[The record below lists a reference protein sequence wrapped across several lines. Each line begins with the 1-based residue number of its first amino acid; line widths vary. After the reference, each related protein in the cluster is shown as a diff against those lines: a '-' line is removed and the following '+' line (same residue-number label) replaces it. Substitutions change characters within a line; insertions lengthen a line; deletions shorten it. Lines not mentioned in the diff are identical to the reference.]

1 MNKLPKQ
8 LIVIGDSTVYG
19 YGDNEGG
26 GWGERLRKEW
36 MNIPHGVI
44 IYPLGVRGDGIE
56 KVALR
61 WEREWLA
68 RGETRRNTPKGI
80 LLNIGLNDTARI
92 GQRDGRHLLGI
103 DGFEYGL
110 ERLINSIKKK
120 TNVFVLGLS
129 PVDESKMPFAGCLWY
144 SNEFCSSYEKRMEEV
159 CLNQNIPFL
168 STFKEMN
175 SDKRSKNWISQ
186 DGIHLNSEGHL
197 WIYQRIKSW
206 DLLKEWR
213 ES

>member
-8 LIVIGDSTVYG
+8 LIVIGDSSVYG
-19 YGDNEGG
+19 YGDSKGG
-26 GWGERLRKEW
+26 GWCERLRKEW
-36 MNIPHGVI
+36 LNLENQVI
-44 IYPLGVRGDGIE
+44 IYQLGVRGDGIE

-68 RGETRRNTPKGI
+68 RGETRRNNPKGI
-80 LLNIGLNDTARI
+80 LLNVGLNDTARI
-92 GQRDGRHLLGI
+92 GQKDVRHLLEL

-110 ERLINSIKKK
+110 ERLINSIKLK
-120 TNVFVLGLS
+120 TDVFVLGLS
-129 PVDESKMPFAGCLWY
+129 PVNEDKMPFADCLWY
-144 SNEFCSSYEKRMEEV
+144 SNEFCNSYEKRMEEV

-168 STFKEMN
+168 STFKEMS
-175 SDKRSKNWISQ
+175 SDQRSKNWISQ

-206 DLLKEWR
+206 DRLKQWR